1 MKRCSRGPCRQQRL
15 NYFYLQDKITD
26 HLNEHHAISPSF
38 LLILSRDSTTSRQIM
53 PFWLKSLILTCF
65 TNTWYHSIDFIL
77 YYLTLQQQAYLFQ
90 QILLKRKHLNF
101 IQLKSKCFWLRY
113 RAKLCIQDRLTLIR
127 GFIQRARRC
136 TLSLYTLNSPKSRT
150 GIQSR
155 NPCPGPKCDCLLFY
169 LPDCKCDVASCPNV
183 LICVD
188 QGSVVRRP

>member
-136 TLSLYTLNSPKSRT
+136 TLSLTTHWTLRSPERESNP
-150 GIQSR
+150 GIRVPALNAIACCFTYQIV
-155 NPCPGPKCDCLLFY
+155 NAMLHPAQTY
-169 LPDCKCDVASCPNV
+169 W
-183 LICVD
+183 
-188 QGSVVRRP
+188 SV